1 NIVGRDY
8 MACPRHI
15 LNNNIGISR
24 YVLCQ
29 KLADGTDINIE
40 QVSRRRSRD
49 ERDGLALIKGC
60 LRLNGGTPHKQKKDY
75 QGHSFH
81 FDLRYETVSS
91 WQKWRRLLFVISSPA
106 RNLRSLTFV
115 RDDYAT
121 FGYCDTVSSPRIWT
135 YFFHSPPIL
144 VCQDLSDPF
153 DDLRRL
159 HHNFFGQCF

>member
-1 NIVGRDY
+1 

-60 LRLNGGTPHKQKKDY
+60 LRLNGGTPSQQKKDY

-91 WQKWRRLLFVISSPA
+91 WQKSFSDSCLSFRAQRE
-106 RNLRSLTFV
+106 
-115 RDDYAT
+115 
-121 FGYCDTVSSPRIWT
+121 
-135 YFFHSPPIL
+135 IL
-144 VCQDLSDPF
+144 VSTEGRKSASDPSQSF
-153 DDLRRL
+153 
-159 HHNFFGQCF
+159 